1 MCPRVGFDF
10 RGELKGTLM
19 TRMVVCVIAL
29 AAASVG
35 QEQGPKPGTDTF
47 DRVAAQ
53 DPAKPSSGEI
63 PSQPAAFAVDRSEVT
78 PIPQPGQKGAV
89 ATSRSKPSAA
99 LDMRPAAVCARD
111 MNDVLDKLNADKTYL
126 AGMEQP
132 EREDLYKH
140 ALDCLFLQQGTMAL
154 RRTAVVLEET
164 RLYIG
169 FFRGVDSGISQ
180 ASELEQAAI
189 ERIKNADEGT
199 RESIVHH
206 YDALVDRYNALA
218 NDYNN
223 HDAALVNR
231 YNSLVND
238 YNGLL
243 GLAQQLAAAPPAR
256 SSFSLMPPSPP
267 PPRELH
273 LTCSASP
280 LSGNMATVNCW

>member
-1 MCPRVGFDF
+1 
-10 RGELKGTLM
+10 M

-29 AAASVG
+29 AACSIG
-35 QEQGPKPGTDTF
+35 QQQTPKPAGDIF

-53 DPAKPSSGEI
+53 SSAKPSSGEI
-63 PSQPAAFAVDRSEVT
+63 PPPPSGYTVDPSEITPA
-78 PIPQPGQKGAV
+78 PQSAQTGTVRKP
-89 ATSRSKPSAA
+89 RSKAPIAF
-99 LDMRPAAVCARD
+99 DMRPAAVCSRD
-111 MNDVLDKLNADKTYL
+111 MNDVLDKLDADKTYL

-140 ALDCLFLQQGTMAL
+140 ALDCLFLQQGTIAL

-189 ERIKNADEGT
+189 DGIKNAA
-199 RESIVHH
+199 ESARKSIIHD

-238 YNGLL
+238 YNRLL
-243 GLAQQLAAAPPAR
+243 GLAQQLAAVPPVR